1 MGGLLA
7 LLGKLVGAS
16 TASILW
22 LIDEPECPESLIK

>member
-16 TASILW
+16 TASIVW
-22 LIDEPECPESLIK
+22 LIEEPDCPKSLIK